1 MIVAKA
7 DDTIKS
13 LEKAQ
18 ETMTRKLESMVRS
31 FAIDFSK
38 TAVDN
43 TPIGDSQNDI
53 KKLYAKRAT
62 KYGVLPEEGL
72 AKGNW
77 QLALN
82 NNNAEFK
89 ANYGKSSDAR
99 SMQSIVS
106 EVMHYK
112 LGDVVN
118 LINPLAY
125 VKLIEQSGA
134 NGDPHSKQAPKGI
147 ATPTMSEITSLYK
160 GTALLKEF
168 YDES

>member
-13 LEKAQ
+13 IEKAQ
-18 ETMTRKLESMVRS
+18 ETITNKLESMVRS
-31 FAIDFSK
+31 FAINFSES
-38 TAVDN
+38 AIDN
-43 TPIGDSQNDI
+43 TPIGDAKNDV
-53 KKLYAKRAT
+53 KKLYTKRAK

-77 QLALN
+77 QISLN
-82 NNNAEFK
+82 SNNAEFK

-99 SMQSIVS
+99 SLQSIVS
-106 EVMHYK
+106 EIMHYK
-112 LGDVVN
+112 LGDN
-118 LINPLAY
+118 ISLINPLGY

-134 NGDPHSKQAPKGI
+134 NGDPHSKQAPQGI
-147 ATPTMSEITSLYK
+147 ATPTMTEITNLYK
-160 GTALLKEF
+160 GTALLKEY